1 MPEVEVLVFINGVGY
16 IAMVQ
21 NQKTT
26 ELPSEKS
33 DGSSVVFYSVVFCF
47 LIYGN
52 VSTALCL
59 NRLNDFTKTRPNKS
73 FLLIGLSCFW
83 LIKQNC
89 RWDHLI

>member
-1 MPEVEVLVFINGVGY
+1 MPEVEVLVFINGLGY

-26 ELPSEKS
+26 ELPSERS
-33 DGSSVVFYSVVFCF
+33 DGSSVVFCF

-59 NRLNDFTKTRPNKS
+59 N
-73 FLLIGLSCFW
+73 
-83 LIKQNC
+83 
-89 RWDHLI
+89 